1 MEIIFFII
9 ALLIS
14 LLIAYSAGRTTYT
27 HKQLIDILKNDI
39 DLFISQLFLIITI
52 TIITFIILSAINN
65 TFFNLKYL
73 FI

>member
-9 ALLIS
+9 ALLIAS
-14 LLIAYSAGRTTYT
+14 LILYTAGRTTYT

-39 DLFISQLFLIITI
+39 DLFISKLFLII
-52 TIITFIILSAINN
+52 TIITFIILLAINN
-65 TFFNLKYL
+65 TFFNLNYL